1 MLDSAVRIHH
11 KFQIEI
17 KSHYRLQRDEKQ
29 TEYAFDVYMFVPN
42 SLDLNP
48 GNYPKYLF
56 YRDLQAYIR
65 FETPTVLL
73 RDIASG
79 EEGPFKNLE
88 AAFHR
93 LATEVEPV
101 SLREYENQIKMF
113 CCVLRKALR
122 GHIQY
127 LSRKTD
133 PKDIEHLVEQFIA
146 CVREILTRYRALR
159 GIITIPTIDEQT
171 FSIYTLIDEYISLLV
186 EECSYELLELLKRRD
201 WDRDAGH
208 SKELLDLV
216 RAEVDYRK
224 AKGYPSIAVKEGNNE
239 ELIYRR
245 NVLKDYTQSVLQ
257 LNTRARPEGKVA
269 QQLIFGL
276 AAGLAMVW
284 ATAIALY
291 AQYRFGIFTMAFF
304 ITLVIS
310 YIFKDRIKELVR
322 DWLSSKILRSFFD
335 QKVNICSGSGRQQ
348 IGFSRESFSFVDDE
362 SVDKEVM
369 RVRNRDKIARIGD
382 YSLGEEIIL
391 YRKKITL
398 FSKSFEQLYRNFP
411 LKGVSDISRFNVARL
426 ARKMVNP
433 KSPLF
438 ALDDGGYQ
446 RVTGRRVY
454 HVNFVIRYS
463 FQDEEYYRRIRV
475 VMDRSGIKRIEELVP
490 PA

>member
-1 MLDSAVRIHH
+1 MLDSSVRIHH
-11 KFQIEI
+11 KFEIEI
-17 KSHYRLQRDEKQ
+17 KSHYRLQRDKKQ
-29 TEYAFDVYMFVPN
+29 TEYAFDVYLFVPN

-65 FETPTVLL
+65 LETPTVLL
-73 RDIASG
+73 RDIPCA
-79 EEGPFKNLE
+79 EKGPFQSLQT
-88 AAFHR
+88 AFRR
-93 LATEVEPV
+93 LAEEVEPD
-101 SLREYENQIKMF
+101 SLREYENRIKMF

-133 PKDIEHLVEQFIA
+133 PKDIKDLVGQFIA
-146 CVREILTRYRALR
+146 CTREILAQYRGLR
-159 GIITIPTIDEQT
+159 GIITVPTIDEQT
-171 FSIYTLIDEYISLLV
+171 FSIYALIDEYISLLV
-186 EECSYELLELLKRRD
+186 EECSYELLELLRRRD
-201 WDRDAGH
+201 WDPDAGH
-208 SKELLDLV
+208 SEELLGLV

-257 LNTRARPEGKVA
+257 LNTRARPEGKVT

-291 AQYRFGIFTMAFF
+291 AQYKFGIFTMAFF
-304 ITLVIS
+304 VTLVIS

-335 QKVNICSGSGRQQ
+335 QKVSICSGSGRQP
-348 IGFSRESFSFVDDE
+348 IGFSRDSFSFVGDDTL
-362 SVDKEVM
+362 DKEVM

-382 YSLGEEIIL
+382 YSVGEEIIL

-398 FSKSFEQLYRNFP
+398 FSKSFERFYRNFP
-411 LKGVSDISRFNVARL
+411 LKGISDITRFNVARL
-426 ARKMVNP
+426 TRKMVNP

-446 RVTGRRVY
+446 PVTGRRVY
-454 HVNFVIRYS
+454 HVNLVIRYS
-463 FQDEEYYRRIRV
+463 FQDEQHYRRIRV
-475 VMDRSGIKRIEELVP
+475 VMDRSGIKRIEEVAP

>member
-1 MLDSAVRIHH
+1 MLDSSVRLHH

-17 KSHYRLQRDEKQ
+17 KSHYRLQRDQKQ

-48 GNYPKYLF
+48 DNYPKYLF
-56 YRDLQAYIR
+56 YRDLQSDIR

-73 RDIASG
+73 RDIAAG
-79 EEGPFKNLE
+79 EKSPFQNLE

-93 LATEVEPV
+93 LATEVEPD

-113 CCVLRKALR
+113 SCVFRKALR
-122 GHIQY
+122 EHIGF
-127 LSRKTD
+127 LSRKSD
-133 PKDIEHLVEQFIA
+133 PRDIEHLVAQFISS
-146 CVREILTRYRALR
+146 TRQIVDQYRDLR

-171 FSIYTLIDEYISLLV
+171 FCIYTLIDEYVSLLA
-186 EECSYELLELLKRRD
+186 EECSYELLELLKRQD
-201 WDRDAGH
+201 LDHNADYT
-208 SKELLDLV
+208 KELLGLI

-224 AKGYPSIAVKEGNNE
+224 AKGYPSIAVKEGDNE
-239 ELIYRR
+239 ELLYRR

-257 LNTRARPEGKVA
+257 LNTRTRPEGKVT

-284 ATAIALY
+284 ATAVALY
-291 AQYRFGIFTMAFF
+291 AQYKFGIFTMAFF
-304 ITLVIS
+304 VSLVIS

-322 DWLSSKILRSFFD
+322 DYLSSKILRSFFD
-335 QKVNICSGSGRQQ
+335 QKVNICPGSGRQQ

-362 SVDKEVM
+362 AVDKEVM

-426 ARKMVNP
+426 TRKMVNP

-438 ALDDGGYQ
+438 ALDNGGYQ

-454 HVNFVIRYS
+454 HVNFVIKYS
-463 FQDEEYYRRIRV
+463 FQDEECYRRIRV
-475 VMDRSGIKRIEELVP
+475 VMDRSGIKRIEEVGP
-490 PA
+490 PV